1 MTESIS
7 ARVGR
12 LISGTTNMLV
22 EKVENLAPEV
32 VMQQAIREVEG
43 AIDDVRHELGKTLSK
58 QHMASRRLADESQK
72 HAETSEKVQLALDN
86 DREDLAETAIAMLID
101 IETQIPI
108 LENTIAES
116 KESVSEYEG
125 YIAALQARRR
135 EMEEELSTF
144 RDAKQA
150 TQAELGSSDD
160 SSSTGTS
167 SNVGSNVRDAERA
180 FERAMRGAG
189 GVSSSSETPDQHTA
203 AKRAELEEL
212 ARTNRIKERLQAF
225 RSNDE

>member
-86 DREDLAETAIAMLID
+86 DREDLAETAIAMLLD

-108 LENTIAES
+108 LESTIAES
-116 KESVSEYEG
+116 KESVAEYEG
-125 YIAALQARRR
+125 YIAALQARKR
-135 EMEEELSTF
+135 EMEEELNAFREAKST
-144 RDAKQA
+144 
-150 TQAELGSSDD
+150 TQVEPGSSDASGTGAG
-160 SSSTGTS
+160 SS
-167 SNVGSNVRDAERA
+167 VGDNVRDAERA
-180 FERAMRGAG
+180 FDRAMRGAG
-189 GVSSSSETPDQHTA
+189 GISSASDTPDQHTA
-203 AKRAELEEL
+203 AKRAELEDL
-212 ARTNRIKERLQAF
+212 SRKNRIKERLQAF
-225 RSNDE
+225 RSNND

>member
-135 EMEEELSTF
+135 EMEEELNTF

-150 TQAELGSSDD
+150 TQAELGPSDD
-160 SSSTGTS
+160 SSTGTS
-167 SNVGSNVRDAERA
+167 SSVGSNVRDAERA

>member
-32 VMQQAIREVEG
+32 VMQQAIREVDG

-72 HAETSEKVQLALDN
+72 HTETSEKVQLALDN
-86 DREDLAETAIAMLID
+86 DRDDLAETAIALLLD

-108 LENTIAES
+108 LENTIAEA
-116 KESVSEYEG
+116 KESVTELEG
-125 YIAALQARRR
+125 FVAALQARKR
-135 EMEEELSTF
+135 EMEDELSSF
-144 RDAKQA
+144 REAKQA
-150 TQAELGSSDD
+150 VEAEHGSSDGSGSGTGSD
-160 SSSTGTS
+160 VSSS
-167 SNVGSNVRDAERA
+167 VRDAEQAFDRA
-180 FERAMRGAG
+180 LRGAG
-189 GVSSSSETPDQHTA
+189 GVSSSSGTPDQHTA
-203 AKRAELEEL
+203 AKRAELEKL
-212 ARTNRIKERLQAF
+212 ARENRIKERLQAF
-225 RSNDE
+225 RSKSE